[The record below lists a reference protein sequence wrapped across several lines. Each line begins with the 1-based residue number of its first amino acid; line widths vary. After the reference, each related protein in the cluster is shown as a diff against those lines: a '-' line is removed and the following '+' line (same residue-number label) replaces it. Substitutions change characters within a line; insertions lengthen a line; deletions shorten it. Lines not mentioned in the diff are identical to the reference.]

1 MNSSTNPQWQWRL
14 QSNEMEGMEMMISL
28 WMMMKVM
35 MPCPPMIW
43 VAAWMRPLLD
53 LPSDL
58 FWDGV
63 LVFLVAYV
71 LGSQIRLREVK
82 VFDEAVLL
90 AGGTGGRYRRAL
102 LVPMPIK
109 ATGSCP
115 RIVLS
120 PRCIIKC

>member
-1 MNSSTNPQWQWRL
+1 
-14 QSNEMEGMEMMISL
+14 MEGMEMMISL

-35 MPCPPMIW
+35 MPCPPMIR
-43 VAAWMRPLLD
+43 VATWMRPLLD

-90 AGGTGGRYRRAL
+90 AGGTGRRYCNIPKFSKFWN
-102 LVPMPIK
+102 VK
-109 ATGSCP
+109 
-115 RIVLS
+115 
-120 PRCIIKC
+120 